1 MAGNVFLL
9 LMYLYNFA
17 IGLKKKKRKKT
28 IKNCSV
34 FFGSNKEFI
43 FSYAHAL
50 TLKHNFIYVLITRYA
65 E

>member
-1 MAGNVFLL
+1 
-9 LMYLYNFA
+9 MYLYNFA
-17 IGLKKKKRKKT
+17 IVLKKKKRKKN
-28 IKNCSV
+28 IKNDYV
-34 FFGSNKEFI
+34 FFGSNKKFI